1 MRRLSHILKT
11 MNFEETEEQNM
22 IRNMVRDFAEEILLP
37 TTLARDQEQRAPLD
51 EWKKFCETSLQGI
64 AIDEKY
70 GGSPVDDITEAIIV
84 EELARVDP
92 SFSVMYCVHV
102 GLCSTTISIHGNEQQ
117 KEKYLTRLAGNEI
130 GAYSLSEAG
139 SGTDAAAMVCKAK
152 LNDEGTH
159 YVLNGEK
166 MWVTNG
172 SSADIYVLFAK
183 DVDHPEYGVKKHGGT
198 TAFIVE
204 KEFEG
209 FSVGKKEDKL
219 GIRSSDTCSL
229 LLEDCLV
236 PVENVLKMPGEG
248 FPIAMNALDNSR
260 IGIAAQALGISQGA
274 YESALNYSHERK
286 TFGKP
291 ISYHQSVGNILAD
304 MATQIEAS
312 RMMVYKAAWTKQKH
326 YEDGGPR
333 HTKEASMAKL
343 FAGDTAMWVS
353 ERAVQVLGGYGYTT
367 DFPVERF
374 FRDAKITQIYEGTQ
388 EVQRIVINRAIVP

>member
-1 MRRLSHILKT
+1 MRRLSEVMST

-37 TTLARDQEQRAPLD
+37 TTLARDQEQKPPLE

-64 AIDEKY
+64 AIEEKY
-70 GGSPVDDITEAIIV
+70 GGSPVDDVTEAIIV

-102 GLCSTTISIHGNEQQ
+102 GLCSKTISIHGNEEQ
-117 KEKYLTRLAGNEI
+117 KDKYLTRLAGNEI

-152 LNDEGTH
+152 LNDDGTH

-204 KEFEG
+204 KGFEG

-236 PVENVLKMPGEG
+236 PVENVLKVPGEG

-274 YESALNYSHERK
+274 YESALNYSHERQ

-312 RMMVYKAAWTKQKH
+312 RMMVYKAAWAKQRH